1 MHPSQQRSWQERQSS
16 ETADWRQWSE
26 RLGCAPLVCQLLSQR
41 GISTLAEA
49 QAFLTA
55 SLSQLPDPMTLRGMD
70 SAIDRLVQAIDTCE
84 PIAVHG
90 DYDVDGI
97 SGTALLTQ
105 CLRWFGVKVSYHIPL
120 RMRDGYGLSE
130 MALRRTLEQGIRL
143 VLTVDC
149 GISAHA
155 EAQLAADLGMDLIIT
170 DHHQPPKTLPVAL
183 SCINPELPD
192 CPYPDKRLSGVGVAF
207 MVMIAL
213 RARLREKGNLP
224 DPEPDLRYVLDLVA
238 LGTVADLV
246 PLQGVN
252 RALVAS
258 GLRLM
263 AQQPRVGLAAL
274 IKVAEVRAV
283 TAGVVGYQLAPRLN
297 AAGRLEDATL
307 GVDLL
312 LDEACQTAVPIAEQL
327 NQFNHQRRQI
337 EQQVLDQAIE
347 RIERDLADDALTI
360 VLADE
365 RWHAGVIGIVASRLV
380 ERYHRP
386 TVLIALEAGQ
396 GKGSARSIKGFHLY
410 QAFEACTES
419 LLAFGGHE
427 FAAGLSIDATQVTRF
442 AEQFEGYA
450 QRHLDSDMLCSVREY
465 DAELILE
472 EIDEE
477 LYDELQS
484 LAPFGMGNPE
494 PVFVV
499 RQVHVQRPS
508 CVAKKHLRFSLQ
520 QDGYSVPCIAFGMA
534 QRQDEVVGNP
544 IDVLFQIGMNTWR
557 GQRTLQ
563 LVVKD
568 IVPSQG
574 KGL

>member
-1 MHPSQQRSWQERQSS
+1 MQPFQQRSWQERKST
-16 ETADWRQWSE
+16 EAVDLPQWSA
-26 RLGCAPLVCQLLSQR
+26 RLGCAPLVCQLLTQR
-41 GISTLAEA
+41 GISSLEEA
-49 QAFLTA
+49 QTFLTA
-55 SLSQLPDPMTLRGMD
+55 SLSQLPDPMALSGMGK
-70 SAIDRLVQAIDTCE
+70 AVDRLVQAIEADE

-130 MALRRTLEQGIRL
+130 LALRRTLEQGIRL
-143 VLTVDC
+143 VLSVDC
-149 GISAHA
+149 GISAHG
-155 EAQLAADLGMDLIIT
+155 EAQLAAELGMDLIIT
-170 DHHQPPKTLPVAL
+170 DHHQPPETLPVAL
-183 SCINPELPD
+183 SCINPWLPD

-213 RARLREKGNLP
+213 RARLRERGRLP
-224 DPEPDLRYVLDLVA
+224 EPEPDLRYVLDLVA

-252 RALVAS
+252 RALVNS

-263 AQQPRVGLAAL
+263 VQQPRVGLAAL
-274 IKVAEVRAV
+274 VKVAEVRAI

-312 LDEACQTAVPIAEQL
+312 LDEGADSAMPVAEQL
-327 NQFNHQRRQI
+327 NQFNQQRRQI
-337 EQQVLDQAIE
+337 EQQVLEQAIE
-347 RIERDLADDALTI
+347 RIERDLADTALTI

-386 TVLIALEAGQ
+386 TVLIALEEGL

-410 QAFEACTES
+410 QAFEACQEP
-419 LLAFGGHE
+419 LAAFGGHE
-427 FAAGLSIDATQVTRF
+427 FAAGLSIEAEQVACF
-442 AEQFEGYA
+442 AELFEGYA
-450 QRHLDSDMLCSVREY
+450 QSHLDPDMRGAVREY

-472 EIDEE
+472 EIDEA
-477 LYDELQS
+477 LYHQLQT
-484 LAPFGMGNPE
+484 LAPFGVGNPE

-499 RQVHVQRPS
+499 RRVHIQRPS
-508 CVAKKHLRFSLQ
+508 CVAEKHVRFSLQ
-520 QDGYSVPCIAFGMA
+520 QDGYSLPCIAFGMA
-534 QRQDEVVGNP
+534 ERKAEFSGQTV
-544 IDVLFQIGMNTWR
+544 DVLFQIGMNSWR
-557 GQRTLQ
+557 GQQNLQ
-563 LVVKD
+563 LIVKD
-568 IVPSQG
+568 IMAAQS
-574 KGL
+574 

>member
-1 MHPSQQRSWQERQSS
+1 MQPSQQRSWKERQS
-16 ETADWRQWSE
+16 AKPVDWQQWSA

-41 GISTLAEA
+41 GISTLEEA

-55 SLSQLPDPMTLRGMD
+55 SLSQLPDPMALRGME
-70 SAIDRLVQAIDTCE
+70 SAVDRLVQAVKAGE

-105 CLRWFGVKVSYHIPL
+105 CLRWFGVNVTYHIPL

-130 MALRRTLEQGIRL
+130 VALRRTLEQGIRL
-143 VLTVDC
+143 VVSVDC

-155 EAQLAADLGMDLIIT
+155 EAQLAADLGIELIIT
-170 DHHQPPKTLPVAL
+170 DHHQPPETLPVSL
-183 SCINPELPD
+183 SCINPWLPD
-192 CPYPDKRLSGVGVAF
+192 CSYPDKRLSGVGVAF

-213 RARLREKGNLP
+213 RARLRETGNLP

-252 RALVAS
+252 RALVSS

-274 IKVAEVRAV
+274 VKVAEVRAV

-312 LDEACQTAVPIAEQL
+312 LDEVSQSAMPVAEQL

-347 RIERDLADDALTI
+347 RIERDLTDDALTI

-386 TVLIALEAGQ
+386 TVLIALEEGQ

-410 QAFEACTES
+410 QAFEACQEPLS
-419 LLAFGGHE
+419 GFGGHE
-427 FAAGLSIDATQVTRF
+427 FAAGLSIDAACVSRF
-442 AEQFEGYA
+442 TEQFERYA
-450 QRHLDSDMLCSVREY
+450 QSHLNPVMLGAVREY
-465 DAELILE
+465 DAELVLE
-472 EIDEE
+472 EIDET
-477 LYDELQS
+477 LYDELQA

-499 RQVHVQRPS
+499 RQVHVHRPS
-508 CVAKKHLRFSLQ
+508 CVAEKHLRFSLQ

-534 QRQDEVVGNP
+534 QRQDEVVGQAV
-544 IDVLFQIGMNTWR
+544 DVLFQVGMNTWR
-557 GQRTLQ
+557 GQKSLQ
-563 LVVKD
+563 LIVKD
-568 IVPSQG
+568 IMPSHVEG
-574 KGL
+574 A